1 MSRKCRPQPPR
12 HQRTINLITNNGHSF
27 LSQLITDTPFNFTT
41 FWPTKPFTSSARSIT
56 CNDLHRIDNVYSGHS
71 LLFFSSFSL
80 PLPQVSPL
88 FPPPPQSGK
97 SPAPLSRPLHLLR
110 PPLPS
115 LLLFRSFLLSTSPF
129 SPFRSHPSVVDP
141 HSASF
146 PAHTAFWRTSPPP
159 FHFDSTDPLS
169 LNR

>member
-88 FPPPPQSGK
+88 FPPPHQSGK
-97 SPAPLSRPLHLLR
+97 SPAPLSRPLHLFS

-115 LLLFRSFLLSTSPF
+115 PLSFFSPSNLSFFPFQVSSFCCRSSFCHIFRSYRFATDLS
-129 SPFRSHPSVVDP
+129 PS
-141 HSASF
+141 
-146 PAHTAFWRTSPPP
+146 
-159 FHFDSTDPLS
+159 LS
-169 LNR
+169 LWS